1 MNKKNTKKIFICFRA
16 AVSAWQSLKIN
27 RLRSLLTVSG
37 IVIGIASLII
47 VFASGEGIRGL
58 ILGQLD
64 SWGSDS
70 VQIEYKVPSTV
81 KDSADSAMTAA
92 LGNHEITLKLAD
104 GEAIAKQPNI
114 SAMYAALF
122 GQSIVN
128 TPLKAEIYSW
138 WAVTASFLKIDSGKV
153 AVGRF
158 FTAEEDK
165 SLAKVAVLGFE
176 AKDKFFGSGDAVGQY
191 LKIGKHN
198 FKVIGVMEKR
208 GSVMFMNMDELIF
221 LPLETGQKLLA
232 GVDHVSFVTAKMTN
246 KDLGVVTADELTFL
260 LRERH
265 NITDPV
271 KDDFVV
277 HTMAEAKDMINTVL
291 GGVTLLLAAIAAVS
305 LLVGGVGIMNIM
317 LISVTERTYEIG
329 LRKAIGASRR
339 DILIQF
345 LLEALVLTGVGGII
359 GTILGALV
367 SFLISIIAQAQ
378 GFDWP
383 FVLKSSAWISAAGVS
398 MAIGLIFGMY
408 PALKASKLDP
418 IEALRKE

>member
-1 MNKKNTKKIFICFRA
+1 
-16 AVSAWQSLKIN
+16 
-27 RLRSLLTVSG
+27 
-37 IVIGIASLII
+37 
-47 VFASGEGIRGL
+47 
-58 ILGQLD
+58 
-64 SWGSDS
+64 
-70 VQIEYKVPSTV
+70 
-81 KDSADSAMTAA
+81 
-92 LGNHEITLKLAD
+92 
-104 GEAIAKQPNI
+104 
-114 SAMYAALF
+114 
-122 GQSIVN
+122 
-128 TPLKAEIYSW
+128 
-138 WAVTASFLKIDSGKV
+138 
-153 AVGRF
+153 
-158 FTAEEDK
+158 
-165 SLAKVAVLGFE
+165 
-176 AKDKFFGSGDAVGQY
+176 
-191 LKIGKHN
+191 
-198 FKVIGVMEKR
+198 
-208 GSVMFMNMDELIF
+208 
-221 LPLETGQKLLA
+221 LPLETGQKLLT
-232 GVDHVSFVTAKMTN
+232 GVNHVSFITAKMED
-246 KDLGVVTADELTFL
+246 KELGELTADEVTFL

-367 SFLISIIAQAQ
+367 SFLISVIAQAQ